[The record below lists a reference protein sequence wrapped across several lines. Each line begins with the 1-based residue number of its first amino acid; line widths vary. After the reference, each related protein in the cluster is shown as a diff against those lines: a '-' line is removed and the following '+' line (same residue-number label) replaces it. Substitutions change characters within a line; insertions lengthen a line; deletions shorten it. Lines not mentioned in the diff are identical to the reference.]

1 MPALGEPGRRS
12 AWQRRPSAH
21 MSAHSERPLLG
32 SDGKRRQRRQEK
44 ENLHSKIR
52 GGFILPLWIFA
63 INTLCQYL

>member
-52 GGFILPLWIFA
+52 GGFILPL
-63 INTLCQYL
+63 